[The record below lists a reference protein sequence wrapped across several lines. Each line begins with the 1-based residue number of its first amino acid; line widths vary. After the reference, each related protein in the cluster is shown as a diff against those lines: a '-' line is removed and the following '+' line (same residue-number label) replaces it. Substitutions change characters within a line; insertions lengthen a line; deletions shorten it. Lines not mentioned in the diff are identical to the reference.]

1 LTPYVGPGF
10 MLRPMM
16 TSTGTLTIGQ
26 LARRAGVGVE
36 TLRFYEREGLIA
48 EPPRRRSGYR
58 SYPEGAVRRVRFIRE
73 AKALGFS
80 LREIS
85 EILALRVGPGAT
97 CDDVRSLKERK
108 IADIDRRIE
117 ELTRMRDALTRLGG
131 LCRGRGPT
139 DDCPILD
146 ALEARGGSR

>member
-1 LTPYVGPGF
+1 
-10 MLRPMM
+10 MLRPM
-16 TSTGTLTIGQ
+16 STLTIGQ

-58 SYPEGAVRRVRFIRE
+58 QYPEGAVRRVRFIRE

-80 LREIS
+80 LREIA

-97 CDDVRSLKERK
+97 CDDVRLFKQRK
-108 IADIDRRIE
+108 IADIDRRIA
-117 ELTRMRDALTRLGG
+117 ELTRMREALTLLGG
-131 LCRGRGPT
+131 LCQGTRP
-139 DDCPILD
+139 
-146 ALEARGGSR
+146 